1 MTRRLPGARLFL
13 ARSLAASVE
22 KSREEGL
29 KKVIKC
35 LPPSLVTKIP
45 CSCLEMASIVTLP
58 FELTAPPAEWTKPST
73 QGKISGRPPSPSP
86 C

>member
-1 MTRRLPGARLFL
+1 MTRRLPDARDSFWRDHLRL
-13 ARSLAASVE
+13 A
-22 KSREEGL
+22 L
-29 KKVIKC
+29 KKVESEVIKC
-35 LPPSLVTKIP
+35 LPPSLITKIP

-73 QGKISGRPPSPSP
+73 QGKISGKQPSPSP